1 MEGAYQIPKE
11 AISEGPRVMLAEACV
26 RTAENQGGP
35 WSGERAAP
43 SLLLASRSPRRRTL
57 LTDAGISH
65 EAEHPGFEDGVL
77 KPGHVSPSAWVM
89 SLAFLKAWAKART
102 LTQRRT
108 VMGADTTCVL
118 KGNMLG
124 TPRDADE
131 AGSMLR
137 AFRRGPHE
145 VITGVAL
152 VESTTG
158 RRRLFADRAVVT
170 FGELADADIDTY
182 VASGEWQGKAGAY
195 NLAERLSAGWPI
207 TFQGDAS
214 TIMGLP
220 MGVLSRELEQFRTGG
235 TGACG

>member
-1 MEGAYQIPKE
+1 MEGAYQNPKE

-26 RTAENQGGP
+26 RTAENHVEPRGGD
-35 WSGERAAP
+35 RAGP

-77 KPGHVSPSAWVM
+77 KPGHVSPAQWVM
-89 SLAFLKAWAKART
+89 SLAFLKAWTKARQ
-102 LTQRRT
+102 LSERRT
-108 VMGADTTCVL
+108 VIGADTTCVL
-118 KGNMLG
+118 NGAMLG

-131 AGSMLR
+131 AGTMLR

-170 FGELADADIDTY
+170 FGDLADASIDAY

-207 TFQGDAS
+207 TFQGDPS

-220 MGVLSRELEQFRTGG
+220 MGVLSRELAHFRAGAG
-235 TGACG
+235 GACG